1 MKRKGLVILLICL
14 QCSLFSPLGF
24 AQSDNLN
31 DKQGNLPDVTSS
43 MTITVDE
50 KLDLISIAAD
60 KASVSELLSSLAE
73 KTGET
78 IILTGRMPAEKLTL
92 NIEKQS
98 LEATLNTIAQAANC
112 VWWLSG
118 SDEPAEKHVYHV
130 KYGYQ
135 RRQKVEMVKF
145 SDNVCSIHIRQ
156 ADLSEIEKILDLI
169 LKPTHTTVSAAQT
182 GKSDITA
189 SVDDKSKV
197 DATKI
202 SPILGSY
209 TVDESQN
216 DIIVY
221 TTSPGT
227 MDLVA
232 NIVKAYDKP
241 VPVIKIKVVVVEI
254 SDGNSENSGVQWQN
268 LLLSGIVT
276 NNNVKGKL
284 YTGTASTTITGRT
297 ATTSASTGA
306 QVNYQTD
313 NTVGKV
319 KASAEVRVLN
329 NQSVLISTGDQ
340 VPIFVVSTNGYPSVK
355 MQDVMVSLK
364 VKPSIM
370 QFDKDIMKLDI
381 ESNVSSIESEQVEF
395 GIAAPQLST
404 TTTKTIINVKNGVPF
419 IVGEILR
426 KETSTDKSS
435 VPILGSI
442 PIIKGLFSNK
452 YHQDQSRKVGIF
464 MLATVEEPVTEE

>member
-1 MKRKGLVILLICL
+1 MQQKFLVILLICL
-14 QCSLFSPLGF
+14 QCTMFSQFGF
-24 AQSDNLN
+24 AQPDSQD
-31 DKQGNLPDVTSS
+31 DKRSNSADTNSS
-43 MTITVDE
+43 LTITFDDKSE
-50 KLDLISIAAD
+50 LITIAANN
-60 KASVSELLSSLAE
+60 ALVSELLSSLAK

-78 IILTGRMPAEKLTL
+78 IIINGNMPADRLTL

-98 LEATLNTIAQAANC
+98 LEASLNTIAQAANC
-112 VWWLSG
+112 IWWLSG
-118 SDEPAEKHVYHV
+118 DESTEKYIYHV

-135 RRQKVEMVKF
+135 RKQKADMVKF
-145 SDNVCSIHIRQ
+145 SDNICSIHLRQ
-156 ADLSEIEKILDLI
+156 ADMTEIEKILDLV
-169 LKPTHTTVSAAQT
+169 LKPTHGTAPVDQT
-182 GKSDITA
+182 GKAAMT
-189 SVDDKSKV
+189 VLGDDKGKP

-202 SPILGSY
+202 SPSLGSY

-216 DIIVY
+216 DIIIYV
-221 TTSPGT
+221 TNPAT

-254 SDGNSENSGVQWQN
+254 SDGNSDNTGVQWQN

-276 NNNVKGKL
+276 NNNIKGKL
-284 YTGTASTTITGRT
+284 TTGTASTTVVGKTT
-297 ATTSASTGA
+297 TTSGSTGA
-306 QVNYQTD
+306 QANYQTD
-313 NTVGKV
+313 KTVGKV

-329 NQSVLISTGDQ
+329 NQSVSISTGDQ

-370 QFDKDIMKLDI
+370 QFDKDVMKLDI

-464 MLATVEEPVTEE
+464 MVATVEEPVTEE